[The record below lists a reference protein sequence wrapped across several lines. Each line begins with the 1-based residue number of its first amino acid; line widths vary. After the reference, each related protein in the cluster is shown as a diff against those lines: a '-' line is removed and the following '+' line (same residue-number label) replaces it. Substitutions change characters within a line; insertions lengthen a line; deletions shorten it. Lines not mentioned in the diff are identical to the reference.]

1 MVREIRD
8 LLIKKLI
15 ERLSYEDPLT
25 RRNAAGALRLH
36 GDRAVAAIP
45 ALEKLLDDDNKG
57 VRQEVRRAL
66 NRLSSKVA

>member
-1 MVREIRD
+1 MRETRD
-8 LLIKKLI
+8 LLITKLI
-15 ERLSYEDPLT
+15 ERLSYDDPLT

-45 ALEKLLDDDNKG
+45 ALEKLLGDENKG

-66 NRLSSKVA
+66 DRLCSKVA

>member
-1 MVREIRD
+1 VREVRD
-8 LLIKKLI
+8 LLITKLI
-15 ERLSYEDPLT
+15 ERLAYSDPIT

-45 ALEKLLDDDNKG
+45 ALEELLDDDNKG

-66 NRLSSKVA
+66 NRLCSKVA

>member
-1 MVREIRD
+1 MREIRD
-8 LLIKKLI
+8 LLITKLI
-15 ERLSYEDPLT
+15 ERLSYDDPLT

-45 ALEKLLDDDNKG
+45 ALEKLRNDENKG

-66 NRLSSKVA
+66 DRLCSKVA